1 MPEGGNSMFET
12 VKGQGETLI
21 NHEERIGALE
31 ETDKR
36 HEERIRVV
44 ESNYTNLENT
54 ILKSSQSQQDFFR
67 DTMSKQWDLI
77 TARDVS
83 KDIERQQSHEIA
95 VTNQDIKKTSVEKA
109 WEFAGKLT
117 VGGGILY
124 LLVEKFMM

>member
-1 MPEGGNSMFET
+1 MPEGGNSMFDT
-12 VKGQGETLI
+12 VQ
-21 NHEERIGALE
+21 NHEERITSLE

-77 TARDVS
+77 TARDMS

-95 VTNQDIKKTSVEKA
+95 VTNQSIKKTNVEKA
-109 WEFAGKLT
+109 WEFAGKTT
-117 VGGGILY
+117 VAGGILY
-124 LLVEKFMM
+124 LLIEKFTM

>member
-1 MPEGGNSMFET
+1 MPEGGNSSMFET
-12 VKGQGETLI
+12 VQ
-21 NHEERIGALE
+21 NHEERISILE

-36 HEERIRVV
+36 HEERLRTV

-67 DTMSKQWDLI
+67 DTMNKQWDLI
-77 TARDVS
+77 NARDQS
-83 KDIERQQSHEIA
+83 KDLERQQAHELA
-95 VTNQDIKKTSVEKA
+95 VTNQAIKKTSVEKA

-124 LLVEKFMM
+124 LLLEKFMM